1 MTLAEVKELE
11 PCYSDKFGD
20 TYKGMGVTVPTLQE
34 LLILC
39 KEKRPDIKLGVEI
52 KEYTEENVDL
62 TVALLKEYGF
72 FDTCYFYAF
81 NGRIIKYL
89 KEKYNGRTMGYP
101 DFQMARFE
109 SDSYSYYDEIG
120 LNLGLVRSELLNLY
134 RAKGMP
140 IHAYC
145 FDNDAQL
152 DLCEG
157 VDEITLITAN
167 DPVALM
173 RRLGRE
179 IGTTKEY

>member
-1 MTLAEVKELE
+1 
-11 PCYSDKFGD
+11 
-20 TYKGMGVTVPTLQE
+20 
-34 LLILC
+34 
-39 KEKRPDIKLGVEI
+39 
-52 KEYTEENVDL
+52 
-62 TVALLKEYGF
+62 
-72 FDTCYFYAF
+72 
-81 NGRIIKYL
+81 
-89 KEKYNGRTMGYP
+89 
-101 DFQMARFE
+101 
-109 SDSYSYYDEIG
+109 
-120 LNLGLVRSELLNLY
+120 
-134 RAKGMP
+134 MP

>member
-1 MTLAEVKELE
+1 MIMKTASNQTNKAKKKWLIALLVL
-11 PCYSDKFGD
+11 
-20 TYKGMGVTVPTLQE
+20 TVLIGGIA
-34 LLILC
+34 ILC
-39 KEKRPDIKLGVEI
+39 VLSKKGPI
-52 KEYTEENVDL
+52 
-62 TVALLKEYGF
+62 
-72 FDTCYFYAF
+72 
-81 NGRIIKYL
+81 
-89 KEKYNGRTMGYP
+89 
-101 DFQMARFE
+101 FE
-109 SDSYSYYDEIG
+109 
-120 LNLGLVRSELLNLY
+120 LGLVRSEILGHY

-145 FDNDAQL
+145 FDTDAQL